1 MPGFW
6 ICFRYLNT
14 SGFWIYHGSMP
25 GLHRVPNIPEY
36 GWIIPGYAW
45 LYLNL
50 PRSVWMAFFF
60 TFTHCTPLSERNH
73 RLFSSFFVFCFWLHI
88 FTSKISNLQLP
99 LGGYLIPNE
108 YIWCFFNDLFTYFV
122 AVLFPLFVASKDLIR
137 DSQRL

>member
-50 PRSVWMAFFF
+50 PRSVWMAFVLHLLIVLPYLKETINCF
-60 TFTHCTPLSERNH
+60 L
-73 RLFSSFFVFCFWLHI
+73 LFLFWLNI

-122 AVLFPLFVASKDLIR
+122 AVFFPLFVASKDLIR

>member
-50 PRSVWMAFFF
+50 PRSEWMAFVLHLLIVLPYLKETIDCF
-60 TFTHCTPLSERNH
+60 L
-73 RLFSSFFVFCFWLHI
+73 LFLFFVFDWI
-88 FTSKISNLQLP
+88 FLQVRFQIYSYLWGATLYPMNIYDAFLIIYLP
-99 LGGYLIPNE
+99 ILLL
-108 YIWCFFNDLFTYFV
+108 FFFHFL
-122 AVLFPLFVASKDLIR
+122 LL
-137 DSQRL
+137 QRT